1 MYAFGIPHSFI
12 KRPVIC
18 GQRACQRLIQIGIAQ
33 IFLGDIYHGWEF
45 YIKRLYCGAVE
56 KKSEHAGNRDKPG
69 GRNLRNLG
77 PLSDRSPVWI
87 HGETVGVPRTDIRL
101 SGGQYQVSSDAK
113 SIFQEISTIYKIM
126 CHDRHPTD

>member
-45 YIKRLYCGAVE
+45 ILTDFTAVPL
-56 KKSEHAGNRDKPG
+56 KKS
-69 GRNLRNLG
+69 RNMREIEINLG
-77 PLSDRSPVWI
+77 EIP
-87 HGETVGVPRTDIRL
+87 
-101 SGGQYQVSSDAK
+101 AK
-113 SIFQEISTIYKIM
+113 SRSVK
-126 CHDRHPTD
+126 